1 MFDLKYIFFSLLSVW
16 LFFFLIFIFLM
27 LGRRWRIHKS
37 LDDDTSNSDDVRILE
52 TTIYTIM
59 GLLIAFTFSGANSRS
74 YDQRNITIDQVNAIN
89 SVYYALDVIP
99 VEARRQAIQYLS
111 KYIAAQ
117 IKWYNFAPD
126 RVAME
131 KERQNYLNL
140 EKKLWQIAINT
151 CNQPHSTRT
160 CSILLSSLNQ
170 MIIFE
175 NKKIL
180 YKSVHP
186 PIVIYVLLLCIVLL
200 GSFLA
205 GYRIKGELRETA
217 IYMFIFSAILSIM
230 LFIIINLEFP
240 RIGVFSVD
248 IFGNYNDAFAQ
259 LQTLVQESTNS
270 RLADMADYEN
280 NSIEL

>member
-1 MFDLKYIFFSLLSVW
+1 MFDLKYTFFSLFSVW

-37 LDDDTSNSDDVRILE
+37 LDDDTSSSDDVKILE
-52 TTIYTIM
+52 ATIYTIM
-59 GLLIAFTFSGANSRS
+59 GLLIAFTFYGANSRS
-74 YDQRNITIDQVNAIN
+74 YEQRNIAINQVNAIN
-89 SVYYALDVIP
+89 SVYYALDAIP
-99 VEARRQAIQYLS
+99 VEARRQAVQYFS

-117 IKWYNFAPD
+117 IKWYDLSPD
-126 RVAME
+126 RAAME
-131 KERQNYLNL
+131 KERQTYLNL
-140 EKKLWQIAINT
+140 QKKLWHIAINT

-160 CSILLSSLNQ
+160 CSSLLYSLNQ
-170 MIIFE
+170 MILSE

-186 PIVIYVLLLCIVLL
+186 PIVIYILLLCIVLL
-200 GSFLA
+200 GAFLA

-240 RIGVFSVD
+240 QVGVFSVD
-248 IFGNYNDAFAQ
+248 IFGKYSEALGK
-259 LQTLVQESTNS
+259 LQALVQETTGNH
-270 RLADMADYEN
+270 LTGIAD
-280 NSIEL
+280 